1 MLKSFFG
8 VNEFFLVV
16 TAYFADFVELL
27 CWVIPQNYTKSENY
41 DRLIKL
47 AQTIDDSAETTNLKM
62 EKRETLA
69 RLTALL

>member
-27 CWVIPQNYTKSENY
+27 CWVIPQNYTKSGNFG
-41 DRLIKL
+41 DKCGG
-47 AQTIDDSAETTNLKM
+47 
-62 EKRETLA
+62 
-69 RLTALL
+69 